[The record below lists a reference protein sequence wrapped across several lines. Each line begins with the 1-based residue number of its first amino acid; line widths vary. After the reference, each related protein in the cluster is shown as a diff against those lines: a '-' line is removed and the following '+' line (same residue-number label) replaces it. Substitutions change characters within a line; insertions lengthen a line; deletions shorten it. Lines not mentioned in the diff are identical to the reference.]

1 MEELRP
7 EFDKRGVKV
16 VTVSVDLPEV
26 IAEKRHLHGIQATM
40 LSDQALVVTDAFGLR
55 NQGVHSA
62 PASEPAKA
70 LPVPATLLVDR
81 DGTVY
86 GAICLRT
93 ISAALT
99 LQLFWPLWKR
109 TSIACLKRY
118 GELPRGFFWQHERA

>member
-1 MEELRP
+1 MTLLHRRVTSNGKLRP

-86 GAICLRT
+86 GAICPENYQRRSDPSVVL
-93 ISAALT
+93 AAMEAH
-99 LQLFWPLWKR
+99 FD
-109 TSIACLKRY
+109 S
-118 GELPRGFFWQHERA
+118 LP

>member
-26 IAEKRHLHGIQATM
+26 IAEKRHLHGIQAMM

-81 DGTVY
+81 DGTVLWRDLSENY
-86 GAICLRT
+86 QRRSDPSVVL
-93 ISAALT
+93 AAMEAH
-99 LQLFWPLWKR
+99 FD
-109 TSIACLKRY
+109 S
-118 GELPRGFFWQHERA
+118 LP